1 MFIAALFIIGKI
13 WKQSVCPSTDE
24 QIKKIYY
31 THTQK
36 MEYYSAKEKNENLP
50 TATAQ
55 MDLEGIML
63 SEITQILCYHLYVES
78 FKRYICQT
86 IINQ

>member
-63 SEITQILCYHLYVES
+63 SEINQTERQILYA
-78 FKRYICQT
+78 
-86 IINQ
+86 IIYRQNLQSETNE